1 MSNQKAFQA
10 LSLAITVIGGAAL
23 IVACTIQLRGPDKV
37 MGPKPSSTTASGT
50 MESNLT
56 RCRTVT
62 SEHSAAYQDCQRIW
76 AENRRRFFGQGVS
89 STGPAV
95 NDPGSSPF
103 VSAPKDQSRIPQG
116 YPSVASPEGGAQ

>member
-1 MSNQKAFQA
+1 MSDQKAFQA

-37 MGPKPSSTTASGT
+37 MGSKPSSTTAST
-50 MESNLT
+50 MESDLT

-76 AENRRRFFGQGVS
+76 AENRRRFFGRGVS
-89 STGPAV
+89 PTGPAV
-95 NDPGSSPF
+95 NDRASSPML
-103 VSAPKDQSRIPQG
+103 SAPKDQSRMPQG
-116 YPSVASPEGGAQ
+116 DPSVASPAGGDQ

>member
-10 LSLAITVIGGAAL
+10 LSLAITAIGGTAL

-37 MGPKPSSTTASGT
+37 TSPKPSSATASSQ
-50 MESNLT
+50 MESDLT

-62 SEHSAAYQDCQRIW
+62 SEHSPAYQDCQRIW

-89 STGPAV
+89 ATGSAV
-95 NDPGSSPF
+95 NDRASSPLL
-103 VSAPKDQSRIPQG
+103 SAPKDQSRMPQG
-116 YPSVASPEGGAQ
+116 DSSVASPEGGNQ